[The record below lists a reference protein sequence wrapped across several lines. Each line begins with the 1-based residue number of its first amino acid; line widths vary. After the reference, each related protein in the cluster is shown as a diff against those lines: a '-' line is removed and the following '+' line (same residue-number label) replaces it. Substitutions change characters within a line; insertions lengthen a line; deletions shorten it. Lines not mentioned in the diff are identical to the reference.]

1 MEQKQRCVIIGAAE
15 IQNYEKIKKYF
26 RNDDYYIYCDAGLK
40 HQARLG
46 VWPDLIIGDFDS
58 YAKDEMERKYQEIK
72 NAHEDSLNQNQKQA
86 QAAARKPPELIV
98 LPCEKDD
105 TDTVF
110 AVKEALRRNFA
121 EFLLVGVIGQRLD
134 HTLANVSILYMLDE
148 AGKQG
153 RILDDYSEMQLVSG
167 SPVRIDDTCA
177 YFSLLNLSGQAEG
190 VTITHAKYPLQDA
203 AIHCEYQYGVSNEVL
218 PGETAE
224 VTVARGKLLLIKIFA

>member
-58 YAKDEMERKYQEIK
+58 YAKDEMEQKYQR
-72 NAHEDSLNQNQKQA
+72 AG
-86 QAAARKPPELIV
+86 AAAIPADANTAARDSIPELIV

-110 AVKEALRRNFA
+110 AVKEAMRRNFA

-148 AGKQG
+148 AGKEG

-177 YFSLLNLSGQAEG
+177 YFSLLNVSGQAEG
-190 VTITHAKYPLQDA
+190 VTIKHAKYPLQDA

-224 VTVARGKLLLIKIFA
+224 VTVTRGKLLLIKIFA

>member
-1 MEQKQRCVIIGAAE
+1 MRKCVIIGAAD
-15 IQNYEKIKKYF
+15 IKDYARAKNYLRK
-26 RNDDYYIYCDAGLK
+26 DDFYIFCDAGLK
-40 HQARLG
+40 HAEALG
-46 VWPDLIIGDFDS
+46 MKPDLIIGDFDS
-58 YAKDEMERKYQEIK
+58 YSKEEA
-72 NAHEDSLNQNQKQA
+72 LKQGI
-86 QAAARKPPELIV
+86 ETIV

-110 AVKEALRRNFA
+110 AVKEAMRRNFA

-224 VTVARGKLLLIKIFA
+224 VTVTRGKLLLIKIFA